1 MVSRTTALAEELALA
16 RPSPA
21 DLEELFSALGSAT
34 EALRQSHDELG
45 TRVKYLERQIVQKDR
60 ALERK
65 RRLEAL
71 GKIAAGVAHEI
82 RNPLGSLSLYL
93 DLLEQEGGRRERAL
107 ELIASMRKGV
117 ALLSATVNDILT
129 FTEPGRAR
137 PADCDVVALLD
148 ESAALARGEGSDAV
162 LIVRGYPR
170 ERRIARAD
178 PDWVK
183 RIFLNVIRNAYQ
195 AMPHGGEL
203 RLGVRYGNAVTVRIR
218 DTGPGIAPD
227 GLEKAFMPFWSMR
240 EGGTGLG
247 LSIVHSLVERSQ
259 GRIELANH
267 PAGGLEAR
275 IALPWELK
283 EDGE

>member
-1 MVSRTTALAEELALA
+1 MVSRTTALAEGPALA
-16 RPSPA
+16 RPSST

-34 EALRQSHDELG
+34 EALKQSHDQLG
-45 TRVKYLERQIVQKDR
+45 TRVKYLERQLVQKDR

-82 RNPLGSLSLYL
+82 RNPLGSLALYV
-93 DLLEQEGGRRERAL
+93 DLLEQEAGQRECVR

-137 PADCDVVALLD
+137 PADCDIVALLD
-148 ESAALARGEGSDAV
+148 ESAALARGEGSAAV
-162 LIVRGYPR
+162 LVARSYPK
-170 ERRIARAD
+170 ERRLARAD
-178 PDWVK
+178 PDWLK
-183 RIFLNVIRNAYQ
+183 RAFLNVIRNAYQ
-195 AMPHGGEL
+195 AMPRGGEL

-218 DTGPGIAPD
+218 DSGPGIPPD
-227 GLEKAFMPFWSMR
+227 SLEKAFMPFWSLH

-247 LSIVHSLVERSQ
+247 SCLLYTSPSPRDS
-259 GRIELANH
+259 
-267 PAGGLEAR
+267 
-275 IALPWELK
+275 
-283 EDGE
+283 